1 MDDANRVKLEQLGLS
16 PPEAQ
21 VYLAILH
28 HGPIAVAAIAHE
40 TGIKRPS
47 VYPTLSSLVDKGLVE
62 SGAGYGSKFAAVA
75 PDQALPALVV
85 REKQTISERERIANE
100 LGLTLAPLITN
111 AESALDASVQVL
123 RTPQVIVERSD
134 RLQQEAQGQVEFF
147 NKAPILGPQ
156 HDNPAQ
162 IQAQK
167 RGVHYRAVYERAVL
181 DDPKIKPYLA
191 SWVAG
196 GEEARVYDGELP
208 YKLVIADSE
217 SVLLTL
223 VRMGGQTS
231 ALLVRHTP
239 FAKSMSI
246 LFDSFWNQSQPL
258 AFDGAKTRRSAR
270 KNTQRP
276 KQSAS
281 LRRAS
286 DGKGRDTA
294 RARV

>member
-16 PPEAQ
+16 PAEAQ

-28 HGPIAVAAIAHE
+28 HGPLAVAAIAHG

-62 SGAGYGSKFAAVA
+62 SGAGYGSKFAVVA

-85 REKQTISERERIANE
+85 RQKQTISERERIADE
-100 LGLTLAPLITN
+100 LGLTLAPLTAN

-147 NKAPILGPQ
+147 NKAPILNPQ
-156 HDNPAQ
+156 GNPAQ
-162 IQAQK
+162 SQAQK
-167 RGVHYRAVYERAVL
+167 RGVHYRAVYERTL
-181 DDPKIKPYLA
+181 IDDPKIKPYLA

-258 AFDGAKTRRSAR
+258 VVDGAKTRRSAR
-270 KNTQRP
+270 KNTRTP

-286 DGKGRDTA
+286 GGKGRDTA